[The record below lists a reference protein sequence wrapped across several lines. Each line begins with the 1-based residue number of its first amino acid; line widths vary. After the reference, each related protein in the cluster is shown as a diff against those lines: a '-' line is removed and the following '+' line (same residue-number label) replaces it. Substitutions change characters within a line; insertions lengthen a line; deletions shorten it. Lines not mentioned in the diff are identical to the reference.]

1 MYTENH
7 TNFHISLYVY
17 IEMSMHVILLA
28 DGFMHHLTFA
38 YQTLWNV
45 GCLPPR
51 PPYFNIEGLTHL
63 LMYGAAEWFMH
74 HLALPMGKSC
84 FDKKANFQY

>member
-1 MYTENH
+1 M
-7 TNFHISLYVY
+7 LYGTQRPPGTTVGGRVY
-17 IEMSMHVILLA
+17 APPDVCVSDPMERWMSS
-28 DGFMHHLTFA
+28 
-38 YQTLWNV
+38 
-45 GCLPPR
+45 PPH

-63 LMYGAAEWFMH
+63 LMYGAAEGFMH